1 MSKGLS
7 ARQRT
12 IYELVD
18 HRSRQGL
25 VTASLDVVA
34 SLYPERNGDVSFR
47 KSIWRSL
54 VSLEQR
60 KIIRAYSTR
69 PRKRERGPGNV
80 IRFVTDNFREVTD
93 HERR

>member
-7 ARQRT
+7 ERQHA

-18 HRSRQGL
+18 RRSRQGL
-25 VTASLDVVA
+25 VTTSLDVVA
-34 SLYPERNGDVSFR
+34 ALYSERSGDTSFR

-54 VSLEQR
+54 VSLERR
-60 KIIRAYSTR
+60 KMIRVYSNR

-80 IRFVTDNFREVTD
+80 IRFATGNFREVTD
-93 HERR
+93 HETR